1 MINDVTGGNYVIT
14 ATNTLEDVRKYTASS
29 FYNWEQDNIPIDD
42 LESRTNSLGANI
54 GLTASGIAG
63 ATLVLSGTADT
74 ANSVYDSIDD
84 IVNRIPKLLTFPLLV
99 EICNYGS
106 LGDLKLEGITIKG
119 NGSLEIINRNHGQAL
134 HGDSLSSFIKV
145 TESAT
150 GFPFG
155 TELGCV
161 SLSSTPLYTAI
172 AAAEC
177 ARHSVTCYSAASWNQ
192 NVRAFGTKHSS
203 TNTNFEE
210 PIFWT
215 SGTNDFITGTSHQL
229 SGNVYDATY
238 DVTVSADAD
247 PLEFNT
253 ASQQS
258 LRDDNYLTPMAV
270 DDIVSPMYAY
280 GNYFTS
286 VKVENCHG
294 AQIQLKNICV
304 DGVSATN
311 AFVYKHD
318 NSIGFD
324 IQNSDVVL
332 TSCASVRNTDAGFK
346 ITNSNVDI
354 EGGII
359 GYRNYSLDG
368 SASTAEL
375 GHRPSSGFADTDIW
389 DIASNGNGFEASRST
404 IKFDETLSLTNVSG
418 TSNLGKHGF
427 MMMSNGGNGWLFDK
441 CKVIGGVGGHNS
453 SQEQGAGSEDFQT
466 TQLISAFNKINGF
479 TIDSSQVKYQG
490 ILRSQGNQIHGIYAS
505 NSAVGSMGLISEVNG
520 NTGLLLDS
528 SEYVYNIGANKYTTS
543 YDLDVSSWISRAGHS
558 ENTPAVLLDLNS
570 VQNLTVTNSSKFSD
584 NRINNSGRRA
594 GVIGGRSGD
603 TEATRNQ
610 AMFATNGSIV
620 DSGSVSEYEKGTVPL
635 ISVTN
640 NSYARLLGLAAQGDI
655 YQGSTGKNLNPS
667 GSVKG
672 RVLSVTDN
680 SKVDLYGTSAYNTT
694 IGMSFSISS
703 VEHLKPTWT
712 RSALYAGQN
721 SKIRISGPTKIS
733 NFGVAALAEDNSKIE
748 IGPALSDL
756 GTPDISLDPSD
767 PSGHSL
773 VELHSTRACLVAN
786 NKSTL
791 EMVQCGATISTGTSS
806 INTVADNLDRDGY
819 HSSSFIQFY
828 PNGFTEELMND
839 TGGKYENQQ
848 FGSSV
853 SSIAGWKN
861 RNTPG
866 LDSFSSPN
874 RHNHNSNSTGG
885 MCVRAVGGSNVIV
898 DQSNFEVR
906 MDASCLSGSYY
917 NIDGSGN
924 EGDGVYTGS
933 ATEVLSSECMGT
945 ATHHYAGSQIF
956 MWNIADTS
964 RILASNIKV
973 NTVDPSAAGFHGPP
987 GRWGAPS
994 NAHASQP
1001 SLGPLDYYGDTG
1013 AYKVDLSKAAGFYNH
1028 GPFRL
1033 MAGISSDL
1041 MTYSEMIDN
1050 DNDGD
1055 LLDDGAFA
1063 SLLGGTAIA
1072 QINSQGYAA
1081 PGVAASS
1088 IAGSD
1093 YRSHSEIEKQRDYN
1107 SGTHIY
1113 GQPIFGGRPGVNAD
1127 KLNIT
1132 GDDRRYFANS
1142 MLEDAEISPIA
1153 DLDDSSDNIQLFPNF
1168 PIPPIHMEWQ
1178 GYLRNFL
1185 DESAGD
1191 TFANAKHGANKMVK
1205 LCSIFRSNTDPIRG
1219 GEGRDGSGD
1228 YTFGHGVRSLNIF
1241 DLNKLV

>member
-14 ATNTLEDVRKYTASS
+14 ATSNLEDVRKYTASS

-42 LESRTNSLGANI
+42 LESRTNSLGASI
-54 GLTASGIAG
+54 GLTATGIDG

-74 ANSVYDSIDD
+74 ANSVYDNIDD
-84 IVNRIPKLLTFPLLV
+84 IVNRIPKILTFPLLV
-99 EICNYGS
+99 EICNYGN
-106 LGDLKLEGITIKG
+106 LGDLKLEGITIKD

-134 HGDSLSSFIKV
+134 YGDSTNSYIKT
-145 TESAT
+145 TENAT
-150 GFPFG
+150 GYPFG

-161 SLSSTPLYTAI
+161 SVSSTPIYTAI
-172 AAAEC
+172 AAAQC

-192 NVRAFGTKHSS
+192 NIRAFGTKHSS

-215 SGTNDFITGTSHQL
+215 SGTNAFITGTSHQL
-229 SGNVYDATY
+229 SGNVYDSTY

-258 LRDDNYLTPMAV
+258 LRDDNYLAPMVAE
-270 DDIVSPMYAY
+270 DIVSPMYAY

-294 AQIQLKNICV
+294 AQIQLKNVCV
-304 DGVSATN
+304 DGVSATG
-311 AFVYKHD
+311 AIVYKHD

-332 TSCASVRNTDAGFK
+332 TSCASFRNTDAGFK

-359 GYRNYSLDG
+359 GYRNYPLDG
-368 SASTAEL
+368 GTTNGSRT
-375 GHRPSSGFADTDIW
+375 SSGFVDTDIW

-453 SQEQGAGSEDFQT
+453 SQEQGAGNEDFQT

-490 ILRSQGNQIHGIYAS
+490 ILRSQGNEIHGIHAS
-505 NSAVGSMGLISEVNG
+505 NSTVGSMGLISEVNG
-520 NTGLLLDS
+520 DTGLLLDS

-543 YDLDVSSWISRAGHS
+543 YDLDLSSWISRAGHS

-584 NRINNSGRRA
+584 NKIGNSGRRA
-594 GVIGGRSGD
+594 GVIGGRSGNTD
-603 TEATRNQ
+603 ADRTQ

-635 ISVTN
+635 ISVSN

-655 YQGSTGKNLNPS
+655 LKGSTGNNLNPS

-694 IGMSFSISS
+694 LGMSYSISS
-703 VEHLKPTWT
+703 VEDLKPTWT
-712 RSALYAGQN
+712 RSAVYAGQN

-748 IGPALSDL
+748 IGPALSEL
-756 GTPDISLDPSD
+756 GTPDISLDPTD

-773 VELHSTRACLVAN
+773 VELHATRACLVAN
-786 NKSTL
+786 NKSTI
-791 EMVQCGATISTGTSS
+791 EMIKCGAAVTGATINS
-806 INTVADNLDRDGY
+806 VEDNLDRDNY
-819 HSSSFIQFY
+819 HSNSFIQFY
-828 PNGFTEELMND
+828 PNGFTEELMNPS
-839 TGGKYENQQ
+839 GGKYEDLTLGNA
-848 FGSSV
+848 V
-853 SSIAGWKN
+853 SSISGWRN

-866 LDSFSSPN
+866 LDSFASPN
-874 RHNHNSNSTGG
+874 RLNHNSNSTGG

-906 MDASCLSGSYY
+906 MNARDLSGAYY

-924 EGDGVYTGS
+924 EGIGGYTGS
-933 ATEVLSSECMGT
+933 GAETNTPDFLGT
-945 ATHHYAGSQIF
+945 STNHYAGSQIF
-956 MWNIADTS
+956 MWNIADNS
-964 RILASNIKV
+964 RIVASNLKV
-973 NTVDPSAAGFHGPP
+973 NSVDPSAAGFHGPS
-987 GRWGAPS
+987 GRWGVPS
-994 NAHASQP
+994 DVQGGTQQSM
-1001 SLGPLDYYGDTG
+1001 GPLDYYGDTG
-1013 AYKVDLSKAAGFYNH
+1013 AYQVDMSKAAGQYNH

-1041 MTYSEMIDN
+1041 MSYFETVDTN
-1050 DNDGD
+1050 NDGIPMS
-1055 LLDDGAFA
+1055 GGGSEA
-1063 SLLGGTAIA
+1063 SGLGGTAIA
-1072 QINSQGYAA
+1072 QINAQGYAA
-1081 PGVAASS
+1081 PGIAASG
-1088 IAGSD
+1088 IVGAD
-1093 YRSHSEIEKQRDYN
+1093 YRSHSLMEPSRNY
-1107 SGTHIY
+1107 SGGINVY
-1113 GQPIFGGRPGVNAD
+1113 GQPIFGGRPGIASTVS
-1127 KLNIT
+1127 NIV
-1132 GDDRRYFANS
+1132 GLDRRYLSNS
-1142 MLEDAEISPIA
+1142 MLEDSELTPAYNVGSGSVNTEM
-1153 DLDDSSDNIQLFPNF
+1153 FPQF

-1191 TFANAKHGANKMVK
+1191 TFANAKHGANKLVK
-1205 LCSIFRSNTDPIRG
+1205 LCSIFRSNTDPLLG